1 MKAKIHKFEQ
11 GGHYI
16 LLDINSGAVHVIDK
30 MIYDMMD
37 TFDGT
42 NDEAVVA
49 ALKDVYPEADLRE
62 ALGELHELMEMGELF
77 ADRKSVV

>member
-30 MIYDMMD
+30 NKYFCNYLIQ
-37 TFDGT
+37 FRR
-42 NDEAVVA
+42 NHIPN
-49 ALKDVYPEADLRE
+49 LQL
-62 ALGELHELMEMGELF
+62 
-77 ADRKSVV
+77 